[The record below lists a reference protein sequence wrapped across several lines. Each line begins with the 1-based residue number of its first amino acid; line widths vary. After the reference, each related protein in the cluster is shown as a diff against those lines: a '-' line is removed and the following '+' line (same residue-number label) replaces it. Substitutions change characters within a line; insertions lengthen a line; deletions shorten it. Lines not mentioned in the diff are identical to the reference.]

1 MHVYIR
7 TYIRVYANAYMI
19 MIDILYHDRSWS
31 IYCTVIIIITVSR
44 SISIAIGVRM
54 RDIVHARGD
63 LDIVIMNTVTVHT
76 HV

>member
-1 MHVYIR
+1 MYVCLFLFSVIIAGEAHY
-7 TYIRVYANAYMI
+7 
-19 MIDILYHDRSWS
+19 